1 MRKFSLLLILTLVAV
16 LSFAQQTQPAIP
28 DWAQKQFDSSADK
41 VFAAAVKSIQE
52 QRHEIKKKDEAAH
65 TVEFH
70 VGTTAWSWGYNM
82 VLTITPVDDSHS
94 KVVTGIKKSG
104 GDAFSWG
111 SGKKEVKKIYDGMD
125 AALAGKPNP
134 HAKTPAPSGQ

>member
-1 MRKFSLLLILTLVAV
+1 MRKIRLLLALTVVAT
-16 LSFAQQTQPAIP
+16 LSFAQQAQPAPP
-28 DWAQKQFDSSADK
+28 DWAQKQFDASSDK

-65 TVEFH
+65 TIEFH

-82 VLTITPVDDSHS
+82 VLTITPVDDGHS

-104 GDAFSWG
+104 GDVFSWG
-111 SGKKEVKKIYDGMD
+111 SGKKEVKKIYEGMD

-134 HAKTPAPSGQ
+134 LSKTPPSGQ